1 MLADFGIIAGILQ
14 KRTVIIMWLSGYNFI
29 PPRQFLG
36 LLVIFWAL
44 FAVPSSL
51 LAQMVPG
58 TGSEPTAAP
67 VEIPEHL
74 TQEQVRD
81 LIARLSDDQ
90 VRELVISQLDKLAA
104 TQDQAGDPAT
114 YISQLN
120 AGFDQARTTLWR
132 AFNQD
137 HEIYTL
143 PTSIWLQMTG
153 NGQISGWYILF
164 QLIGLLVVGWIA
176 RLLTRHLLVK
186 ANAKPV
192 EELSL
197 GKRFDLACYGI
208 FAGMLELGAF
218 AVGALL
224 FVKIVGQQTPMA
236 QVFWYQLIWCLVL
249 IKLVMLAVRQVVSLD
264 SPDTSLVSVSSTAAK
279 QALAWAMILT
289 TALVLPQPLLN
300 LVNDFGASVETVL
313 LLNLFFGLIFVALLI
328 ALIIRLRYYGAELI
342 APKDDTSGGIRQA
355 LARNW
360 WLLAIAYILVIWFL
374 SVGKRAATGESAMAP
389 GIISLLLFV
398 LIPYFDMGLKFLITH
413 YFEDKDEEEE
423 TPPGDTAVDEEMP
436 SADNAA
442 DIETATS
449 VPAAATLVEPA
460 ASLESVA
467 AAIGEPDDSVDIEST
482 PQDIAPGYAAAT
494 IAGST
499 TGASIVEPPSGAA
512 DVPARRDIAPVY
524 VATAMRYAR
533 VLMVVL
539 ILGIFMRLWDIDIR
553 AISGQL
559 LGPRFA
565 DALFDISIT
574 VLLTWALWGVIR
586 ISIERK
592 LDTGETPGE
601 EEEEAEAGGLGG
613 TRVETV
619 LPLIRIFIKITLVVM
634 AVLISL
640 SALGVNI
647 GPLIAG
653 AGVIGIAIGFGAQTL
668 VRDIVSGFF
677 YLIDD
682 AFRIGEYVVIDQIR
696 GTVEKISI
704 RSFQLRHHNG
714 PVHTIPY
721 GEIRTL
727 TNWSRDWA
735 IMKLEIRV
743 PFETDIEKVRKIIK
757 KIGIDMMEDPQWGPL
772 LLAPVKSQ
780 GVNRMDDSALIVRF
794 KFTAV
799 PGQQFL
805 IRREAFV
812 RIQRAFEAEGIHFA
826 PRRVL
831 VEATTPQEA
840 IKAAGAVIDQEEAGK
855 NLPKDNM

>member
-1 MLADFGIIAGILQ
+1 
-14 KRTVIIMWLSGYNFI
+14 MWLSGYNFI
-29 PPRQFLG
+29 PPRQFMG
-36 LLVIFWAL
+36 LLVIIWAL

-51 LAQMVPG
+51 FAQMVPG
-58 TGSEPTAAP
+58 TIAEPTATA
-67 VEIPEHL
+67 VEIPEYL

-104 TQDQAGDPAT
+104 GQDQAGDPAT

-143 PTSIWLQMTG
+143 PTLIWQQMTG
-153 NGQISGWYILF
+153 NGRISGWYILF

-186 ANAKPV
+186 ASAKPV

-208 FAGMLELGAF
+208 FTGMLELGAF

-224 FVKIVGQQTPMA
+224 FVKITGQQTPMA

-249 IKLVMLAVRQVVSLD
+249 IKLVMLAVRQVVSVNH
-264 SPDTSLVSVSSTAAK
+264 PDTSLVSSPTMVAK
-279 QALAWAMILT
+279 QVLAWAMILT

-300 LVNDFGASVETVL
+300 LVNDFGASVDTLL
-313 LLNLFFGLIFVALLI
+313 LLNLFFGVIFVALLI
-328 ALIIRLRYYGAELI
+328 TLIIRLRSYGTELI
-342 APKDDTSGGIRQA
+342 AAKDGTSGGIRQG

-360 WLLAIAYILVIWFL
+360 WLLAIVYILLIFFM
-374 SVGKRAATGESAMAP
+374 SIGRRAATGESAMVP
-389 GIISLLLFV
+389 GIVSLLLFL
-398 LIPYFDMGLKFLITH
+398 LIPYFDMALNSLIT
-413 YFEDKDEEEE
+413 YFFRDKDEDE
-423 TPPGDTAVDEEMP
+423 AVP
-436 SADNAA
+436 SEADAT

-449 VPAAATLVEPA
+449 VPAATTLVEPA
-460 ASLESVA
+460 ASPESIASTAEVTPGYDA
-467 AAIGEPDDSVDIEST
+467 AAVVEPAADADAAPAYATAAIVEATTSEAIVVDAQKVT
-482 PQDIAPGYAAAT
+482 TDHAAAPFDEFT
-494 IAGST
+494 DDEDVVT
-499 TGASIVEPPSGAA
+499 T
-512 DVPARRDIAPVY
+512 RRDIAPVY
-524 VATAMRYAR
+524 IGTALRYAR

-539 ILGIFMRLWDIDIR
+539 ILGIFMRIWDIDIR

-565 DALFDISIT
+565 AALFDIGIT
-574 VLLTWALWGVIR
+574 ILLTWALWGVIR
-586 ISIERK
+586 ISIERT

-601 EEEEAEAGGLGG
+601 EMEEAEAGGLGG

-619 LPLIRIFIKITLVVM
+619 LPLIRIFIKITLIVM

-653 AGVIGIAIGFGAQTL
+653 AGVVGIAIGFGAQTL

-831 VEATTPQEA
+831 VEATTPKEA
-840 IKAAGAVIDQEEAGK
+840 IMAAAAVIDQEEAGK
-855 NLPKDNM
+855 TPPKDNM